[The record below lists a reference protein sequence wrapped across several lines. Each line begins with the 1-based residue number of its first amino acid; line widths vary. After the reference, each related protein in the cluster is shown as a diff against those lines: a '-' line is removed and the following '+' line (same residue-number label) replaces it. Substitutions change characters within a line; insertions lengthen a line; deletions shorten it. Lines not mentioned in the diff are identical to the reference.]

1 MLFKWVS
8 ITVII
13 QILVN
18 VNAYIDIPINITRNI
33 DLIEYNLPIKI
44 GELDYSL
51 TISYG
56 GSESIQNILSS
67 KSKLS

>member
-1 MLFKWVS
+1 MLFKWAS

-56 GSESIQNILSS
+56 GSESI
-67 KSKLS
+67 